1 LELRDKI
8 AGGAIRAT
16 DLARACL
23 DQVRAVDGTVRAWA
37 WLDESYV
44 MAEAERLDTWQQE
57 GRALGPLHGLPVAV
71 KDIIDTAS
79 IPTTNGTSLDEGRVP
94 ASDASVVQRL
104 KVAGG
109 YVFGKTVTA
118 ELAFLH
124 PGPTTNPHDASRTPG
139 GSSQGSA
146 AAVAAGMVPFAL
158 GTQTGGSIIRPAS
171 FCGVTGYKP
180 TFGMISRAGI
190 LAQSP
195 SLDTVGVISSS
206 LSGAAM
212 LVEALAGDDLRD
224 IATKSFGPPRLLS
237 SALSV
242 PPDRPTLAVL
252 PRHPGA
258 DLTDDMV
265 GAMEELTKQLGE
277 EAFLADL
284 PSAFA
289 QAADLRETINFTE
302 MSECYHP
309 YERKGREQISDIL
322 RRAIDKG
329 RAISRRDYLAALEWP
344 SILNGALDEIFARCD
359 AILCPAAL
367 GAAPSGLQST
377 GSAVCN
383 GLWTLCGVPVVT
395 VPLFRSFEGLP
406 MGIQLV
412 GRVWDDARLLG
423 IANWLSGRIAEN
435 EGAAV

>member
-1 LELRDKI
+1 
-8 AGGAIRAT
+8 
-16 DLARACL
+16 
-23 DQVRAVDGTVRAWA
+23 
-37 WLDESYV
+37 
-44 MAEAERLDTWQQE
+44 
-57 GRALGPLHGLPVAV
+57 
-71 KDIIDTAS
+71 
-79 IPTTNGTSLDEGRVP
+79 
-94 ASDASVVQRL
+94 
-104 KVAGG
+104 
-109 YVFGKTVTA
+109 
-118 ELAFLH
+118 
-124 PGPTTNPHDASRTPG
+124 
-139 GSSQGSA
+139 
-146 AAVAAGMVPFAL
+146 
-158 GTQTGGSIIRPAS
+158 
-171 FCGVTGYKP
+171 
-180 TFGMISRAGI
+180 
-190 LAQSP
+190 
-195 SLDTVGVISSS
+195 
-206 LSGAAM
+206 M

-224 IATKSFGPPRLLS
+224 IATKSFGQPRLLS

-242 PPDRPTLAVL
+242 PPHRPTFAIL
-252 PRHPGA
+252 PRLPGA

-302 MSECYHP
+302 MAECYHP